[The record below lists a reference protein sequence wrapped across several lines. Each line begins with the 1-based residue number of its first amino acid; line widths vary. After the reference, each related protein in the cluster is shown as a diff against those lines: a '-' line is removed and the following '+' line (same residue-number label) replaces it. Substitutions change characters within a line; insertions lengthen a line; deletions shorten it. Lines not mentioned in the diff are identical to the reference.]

1 MPTDISIQQAG
12 TWPTYRLTLTR
23 GADPLPL
30 AGVTATLYATHTRY
44 SGWQIR
50 QPMTVEDAA
59 AGQLLCAFDP
69 EDTVHPGTYN
79 VQVRILWGDGS
90 GTTLPAAGYFQMEIG
105 PALEPEDAP
114 PEPLRVYERVGSTL
128 VLKAVIDAYEAIE
141 WTRRWRAPGSWQAV
155 ISRYAT
161 GAEELREGR
170 YVSLPRRGQHLVG
183 IIESIEGQMTDEG
196 EISESW
202 TVTGRDLG
210 AILQGRICLHGT
222 SSGTGYDEQIDV
234 VGETAM
240 RHYVEVNAVNPTD
253 PNRAI
258 PGLDLMLVDQGRGGK
273 VKVRARFQGLA
284 EILESIAL
292 QSGLGWDVIYSF
304 DTDEILF
311 DVLEGADRSAEILLS
326 PRLGNC
332 LIAGYRACLSDA
344 PTLAVVAGQGEA
356 ADREIVEVGA
366 AAGWDRRE
374 VFVDAR
380 DLDATYALIAR
391 GEEKLA
397 EVGETTTLEVE
408 YIPTPTYRYM
418 TDFDLGDIVSAEY
431 PGVATMQAR
440 IVAVTEQYP
449 SGRIVLGLGKEWP
462 DLVSLLRT
470 VKRDNAEM
478 RR

>member
-23 GADPLPL
+23 GTEPLPL
-30 AGVTATLYATHTRY
+30 AGATATLHALHTRY
-44 SGWQIR
+44 SGWEIR
-50 QPMTVEDAA
+50 QPLTVEDAA
-59 AGQLLCAFDP
+59 AGTLLCAFGP

-79 VQVRILWGDGS
+79 VQVRILWADGS
-90 GTTLPAAGYFQMEIG
+90 GTTLPASGYFQMEIG

-128 VLKAVIDAYEAIE
+128 VLRAVIDAYEAIE

-202 TVTGRDLG
+202 TVTGRSLG

-222 SSGTGYDEQIDV
+222 DAGTGYDEQIDV

-240 RHYVEVNAVNPTD
+240 RHYVQVNAVAPTD
-253 PNRAI
+253 PDRAI
-258 PGLDLMLVDQGRGGK
+258 PGLDLMLVDQGRGGT
-273 VKVRARFQGLA
+273 VQVRARFQGLL

-292 QSGLGWDVIYSF
+292 QTGLGWDVIYSF
-304 DTDEILF
+304 DTNEFLF
-311 DVLEGADRSAEILLS
+311 DVLEGTDRSAEVLLS

-332 LIAGYRACLSDA
+332 LIAGYRASLPDA
-344 PTLAVVAGQGEA
+344 PTLAIVAGQGEA
-356 ADREIVEVGA
+356 ELREIVEVGTA
-366 AAGWDRRE
+366 TGWDRRE
-374 VFVDAR
+374 VYVDAR
-380 DLDATYALIAR
+380 DCETTDALTAR
-391 GEEKLA
+391 GEEHLA
-397 EVGETTTLEVE
+397 DRGETTTLEVE
-408 YIPTPTYRYM
+408 YLPTPTYRYM

-431 PGVATMQAR
+431 PGVCSMQAR
-440 IVAVTEQYP
+440 IVTVTEHYP

-462 DLVSLLRT
+462 DLISLVRALR
-470 VKRDNAEM
+470 KENAEM

>member
-12 TWPTYRLTLTR
+12 TWPLYRLTLSR
-23 GADPLPL
+23 GTDPLPL
-30 AGVTATLYATHTRY
+30 AGVMATLYAIHARY

-59 AGQLLCAFDP
+59 AGQLLCAFGP

-79 VQVRILWGDGS
+79 VQVRLLWGDGTS
-90 GTTLPAAGYFQMEIG
+90 TTLPAAGYFQMEIG
-105 PALEPEDAP
+105 PALEPEDTP
-114 PEPLRVYERVGSTL
+114 PEPLRVYERSGSTL

-161 GAEELREGR
+161 GADELREGR
-170 YVSLPRRGQHLVG
+170 FISLPRRGRHLVG

-202 TVTGRDLG
+202 TVAGRDLG
-210 AILQGRICLHGT
+210 AILQDRICLHGV
-222 SSGTGYDEQIDV
+222 SAGTGYDEQIDV

-240 RHYVEVNAVNPTD
+240 RHYVDVNAVSPTD
-253 PNRAI
+253 PDRAI
-258 PGLDLMLVDQGRGGK
+258 PGLDLMLVDQGRGAT
-273 VKVRARFQGLA
+273 VQVRARFQSLP

-311 DVLEGADRSAEILLS
+311 DALEGADRSAEILLS

-344 PTLAVVAGQGEA
+344 PTLAIVAGQGEA
-356 ADREIVEVGA
+356 DLRTITEVGTA
-366 AAGWDRRE
+366 TGWSRRE
-374 VFVDAR
+374 VYIDAR
-380 DLDATYALIAR
+380 DLATTDELTAR
-391 GEEKLA
+391 GQELLA
-397 EVGETTTLEVE
+397 DRGETTTLEVE
-408 YIPTPTYRYM
+408 YLPTPTYRYM

-462 DLVSLLRT
+462 DLISLLRT
-470 VKRDNAEM
+470 VKRDNAET

>member
-1 MPTDISIQQAG
+1 MTDITIAQAG
-12 TWPTYRLTLTR
+12 TWPLYRLTLSR

-30 AGVTATLYATHTRY
+30 AGVTATLHATHTRY

-50 QPMTVEDAA
+50 QPLTVEDAA

-79 VQVRILWGDGS
+79 VQVRLLWGDGTS
-90 GTTLPAAGYFQMEIG
+90 TTLPAAGYFQMEIG
-105 PALEPEDAP
+105 PALAAEDAP
-114 PEPLRVYERVGSTL
+114 PEPLRVYERSGNTL

-141 WTRRWRAPGSWQAV
+141 WTRRWRGPGSWQAV

-161 GAEELREGR
+161 GADELREGR
-170 YVSLPRRGQHLVG
+170 FISLPRRGRHLVG

-202 TVTGRDLG
+202 TVAGRDLG
-210 AILQGRICLHGT
+210 AILQDRICLHGA

-234 VGETAM
+234 IAETAM

-253 PNRAI
+253 PDRAI
-258 PGLDLMLVDQGRGGK
+258 PGLDLMLVDQGRGAM
-273 VKVRARFQGLA
+273 VQVRARFQSLP

-292 QSGLGWDVIYSF
+292 QSGLGWGILWSP
-304 DTDEILF
+304 DTGEILF
-311 DVLEGADRSAEILLS
+311 DVLEGTDRSAEILLS

-344 PTLAVVAGQGEA
+344 PTLAIVAGQGEA
-356 ADREIVEVGA
+356 QDREIVEVGTA
-366 AAGWDRRE
+366 TGWSRRE
-374 VFVDAR
+374 AYIDAR
-380 DLDATYALIAR
+380 DLATTDELTAR
-391 GEEKLA
+391 GQELLA
-397 EVGETTTLEVE
+397 DRGETTTLEVE
-408 YIPTPTYRYM
+408 YLPTPTYRYM

-462 DLVSLLRT
+462 DLISLLRT
-470 VKRDNAEM
+470 VKRDNAEI

>member
-12 TWPTYRLTLTR
+12 TWPLYRLTLTR

-30 AGVTATLYATHTRY
+30 AGVTATLYAIHARY

-79 VQVRILWGDGS
+79 VQVRLLWGDGTS
-90 GTTLPAAGYFQMEIG
+90 TTLPAAGYFQMEIG
-105 PALEPEDAP
+105 PALAAEDAP
-114 PEPLRVYERVGSTL
+114 PEPLRVYERSGSTL
-128 VLKAVIDAYEAIE
+128 VLMAVIDAYEAVE
-141 WTRRWRAPGSWQAV
+141 WIRRWRTPGSWQAV

-161 GAEELREGR
+161 GADELREGR

-183 IIESIEGQMTDEG
+183 IIESIEGQLTDAG

-202 TVTGRDLG
+202 TVAGRDLG
-210 AILQGRICLHGT
+210 AILQDRICLHGV
-222 SSGTGYDEQIDV
+222 SVGTGYDEQIDV
-234 VGETAM
+234 IAETAM
-240 RHYVEVNAVNPTD
+240 RHYVDVNAVNPTD
-253 PNRAI
+253 PDRAI
-258 PGLDLMLVDQGRGGK
+258 PGLVLAPVDQGRGTA
-273 VKVRARFQGLA
+273 VTVSARFQPLPDL
-284 EILESIAL
+284 LEQIAL
-292 QSGLGWDVIYSF
+292 QSGLGWAVTYDFSGQQFVFS
-304 DTDEILF
+304 
-311 DVLEGADRSAEILLS
+311 VLEGVDRSAEVLLS

-356 ADREIVEVGA
+356 ADREIVEVGTA
-366 AAGWDRRE
+366 TGWDRRE
-374 VFVDAR
+374 AYVDAR
-380 DLDATYALIAR
+380 DLATTGELMAR
-391 GEEKLA
+391 GEELLA
-397 EVGETTTLEVE
+397 DRGETTTLEVE
-408 YIPTPTYRYM
+408 YLPTPTYRYM

-431 PGVATMQAR
+431 PGVCSMQAR

>member
-12 TWPTYRLTLTR
+12 TWPLYRLTLTR
-23 GADPLPL
+23 GVDPLPL
-30 AGVTATLYATHTRY
+30 AGVTATLHATHTRY

-69 EDTVHPGTYN
+69 ADTVHPGTYT
-79 VQVRILWGDGS
+79 VQVRLLWGDGTS
-90 GTTLPAAGYFQMEIG
+90 TTLPVAGYFQMEIG
-105 PALEPEDAP
+105 PPLAAEDAP
-114 PEPLRVYERVGSTL
+114 PEPLRVYERSGSTL

-141 WTRRWRAPGSWQAV
+141 WTRRWRGPGSWQAV
-155 ISRYAT
+155 ISRYAI
-161 GAEELREGR
+161 GADELREGR
-170 YVSLPRRGQHLVG
+170 FISLPRRDRHLVG

-202 TVTGRDLG
+202 TVAGRDLG
-210 AILQGRICLHGT
+210 AILQDRICLHGV
-222 SSGTGYDEQIDV
+222 SAGTGYDEQIDV
-234 VGETAM
+234 IAETAM

-253 PNRAI
+253 PDRAI
-258 PGLDLMLVDQGRGGK
+258 PGLDLMLVDQGRGGT
-273 VKVRARFQGLA
+273 VKVRARFQGLV

-292 QSGLGWDVIYSF
+292 QTGLGWDVIYSF

-344 PTLAVVAGQGEA
+344 PTLAIVAGQGEA
-356 ADREIVEVGA
+356 ELREIVQVGTA
-366 AAGWDRRE
+366 TGWDRRE
-374 VFVDAR
+374 VYIDAR
-380 DLDATYALIAR
+380 DLATTDELTAR
-391 GEEKLA
+391 GQELLA
-397 EVGETTTLEVE
+397 DRGETTTLEVE
-408 YIPTPTYRYM
+408 YLPTPTYRYM

-462 DLVSLLRT
+462 DLISLLRT
-470 VKRDNAEM
+470 VTRDNAET

>member
-1 MPTDISIQQAG
+1 MPTDITITQAG
-12 TWPTYRLTLTR
+12 TWPTYRLTLSR

-30 AGVTATLYATHTRY
+30 AGVTATLYAIHARY
-44 SGWQIR
+44 SGWEIR

-59 AGQLLCAFDP
+59 AGQLLCAFGP

-79 VQVRILWGDGS
+79 VQVRLFWADGTS
-90 GTTLPAAGYFQMEIG
+90 TTLPASGQYQMEIG
-105 PALEPEDAP
+105 PALAAEDAP
-114 PEPLRVYERVGSTL
+114 PEPLRVYERSGGVLTL
-128 VLKAVIDAYEAIE
+128 LGVIDAYEAIE
-141 WTRRWRAPGSWQAV
+141 WTRRWRSPGSWQAV

-161 GAEELREGR
+161 GTEELREGR

-202 TVTGRDLG
+202 TVTGRSLG

-222 SSGTGYDEQIDV
+222 DAGTGYDEQIDV

-240 RHYVEVNAVNPTD
+240 RHYVDVNAVNPTD
-253 PNRAI
+253 PDRAI
-258 PGLDLMLVDQGRGGK
+258 PGLVLASIDQGRGTA
-273 VKVRARFQGLA
+273 VTVSARFQALPTL
-284 EILESIAL
+284 LEQIAL
-292 QSGLGWDVIYSF
+292 QSGLGWGVTYNF
-304 DTDEILF
+304 DEQNFVF
-311 DVLEGADRSAEILLS
+311 DALDGTDRSAEILLS

-332 LIAGYRACLSDA
+332 LVSGYRACLSDA

-366 AAGWDRRE
+366 AAGWGRRE

-380 DLDATYALIAR
+380 DLDATDALIAR

-431 PGVATMQAR
+431 PGVCSMQAR

-462 DLVSLLRT
+462 DLISLVRALR
-470 VKRDNAEM
+470 KENAEM

>member
-23 GADPLPL
+23 GTEPLPL
-30 AGVTATLYATHTRY
+30 AGATATLYALHTRY
-44 SGWQIR
+44 SGWEIR
-50 QPMTVEDAA
+50 QPLTIEDAA
-59 AGQLLCAFDP
+59 AGTLLCAFGP

-79 VQVRILWGDGS
+79 VQVRILWADGS
-90 GTTLPAAGYFQMEIG
+90 GTTLPALGYFQMEIG
-105 PALEPEDAP
+105 PALVPEDAP
-114 PEPLRVYERVGSTL
+114 PEPLRVYERSGTTL
-128 VLKAVIDAYEAIE
+128 VLKAVIDAYEVIE

-170 YVSLPRRGQHLVG
+170 YISLPRRGQHLVG

-202 TVTGRDLG
+202 TVAGRDLG
-210 AILQGRICLHGT
+210 AILHGRVCLHGT
-222 SSGTGYDEQIDV
+222 NTGTGYDEQIGV

-240 RHYVEVNAVNPTD
+240 RHYVDVNAISPTD
-253 PNRAI
+253 PGRAI
-258 PGLDLMLVDQGRGGK
+258 PGLDLMLVDQGRGAE
-273 VKVRARFQGLA
+273 VTVRARFQGLP

-292 QSGLGWDVIYSF
+292 QTGLGWDVIYSF
-304 DTDEILF
+304 DTDEFLF

-332 LIAGYRACLSDA
+332 LVSGYRASLPDS
-344 PTLAVVAGQGEA
+344 PTLAIVAGQGEA
-356 ADREIVEVGA
+356 ELREIVEVGTA
-366 AAGWDRRE
+366 TGWDRRE
-374 VFVDAR
+374 VFIDAR
-380 DLDATYALIAR
+380 DLDDPDALTAR

-397 EVGETTTLEVE
+397 EVGETTTLEIE
-408 YIPTPTYRYM
+408 YIPTPTYRYR

-431 PGVATMQAR
+431 PGVCTMQAR
-440 IVAVTEQYP
+440 IVTVTEQYP
-449 SGRIVLGLGKEWP
+449 SGKITIGLGKEWP
-462 DLVSLLRT
+462 DLVSLLRS

>member
-1 MPTDISIQQAG
+1 MTDITIAQAG
-12 TWPTYRLTLTR
+12 TWPLYRLTLSR

-30 AGVTATLYATHTRY
+30 AGVTATLYAVHARY
-44 SGWQIR
+44 SGWEIR
-50 QPMTVEDAA
+50 QDLTIEDAA
-59 AGQLLCAFDP
+59 AGTLLCAFGP

-79 VQVRILWGDGS
+79 VQVRLIWADGTS
-90 GTTLPAAGYFQMEIG
+90 TTLPAAGYFQMEIG
-105 PALEPEDAP
+105 PALEAEDAP
-114 PEPLRVYERVGSTL
+114 PEPLRVYERSGSTL
-128 VLKAVIDAYEAIE
+128 MLKAVIDAYEAIE

-161 GAEELREGR
+161 GADELREGR
-170 YVSLPRRGQHLVG
+170 FVSLPRRGRHLVG

-202 TVTGRDLG
+202 TVAGRDLG

-222 SSGTGYDEQIDV
+222 DAGTGYDEQIDV

-240 RHYVEVNAVNPTD
+240 RHYVEVNAINPTD
-253 PNRAI
+253 PDRAI
-258 PGLDLMLVDQGRGGK
+258 PGLDLMLVDQGRGAT
-273 VKVRARFQGLA
+273 VQVRARFQPLP

-292 QSGLGWDVIYSF
+292 QSGLGWGILWSP
-304 DTDEILF
+304 DTGELLF
-311 DVLEGADRSAEILLS
+311 DALEGTDRSAEILLS

-344 PTLAVVAGQGEA
+344 PTLAIVAGQGEA
-356 ADREIVEVGA
+356 ELRTIVEVGTA
-366 AAGWDRRE
+366 TGWDRRE
-374 VFVDAR
+374 VYVDAR
-380 DLDATYALIAR
+380 DLDATDALIAR

-470 VKRDNAEM
+470 VKRDNAET

>member
-1 MPTDISIQQAG
+1 MTDITIAQAG
-12 TWPTYRLTLTR
+12 TWPTYRLILTR
-23 GADPLPL
+23 SGLPLPL
-30 AGVTATLYATHTRY
+30 AGVTATLYAIHARY
-44 SGWQIR
+44 SGWEIR

-59 AGQLLCAFDP
+59 AGKLLCAFDP
-69 EDTVHPGTYN
+69 ADTVHPGLYN
-79 VQVRILWGDGS
+79 VQVRLVWADGTS
-90 GTTLPAAGYFQMEIG
+90 TTLPAAGYFQMEIG
-105 PALEPEDAP
+105 PALEAEDAP
-114 PEPLRVYERVGSTL
+114 PEPLRVYERSGSTL
-128 VLKAVIDAYEAIE
+128 MLKAVIDAYEAIE

-196 EISESW
+196 EISEDW
-202 TVTGRDLG
+202 TIAGRDLG
-210 AILQGRICLHGT
+210 AILQDRVCLHGVST
-222 SSGTGYDEQIDV
+222 GTGYDEQIDV

-240 RHYVEVNAVNPTD
+240 RHYVDVNAVNPTD
-253 PNRAI
+253 PDRAI
-258 PGLDLMLVDQGRGGK
+258 PGLDLMLVDQGRGAT
-273 VKVRARFQGLA
+273 VQVRARFQSLP

-292 QSGLGWDVIYSF
+292 QTGLGWHVIYSF
-304 DTDEILF
+304 DTDELLF
-311 DVLEGADRSAEILLS
+311 DVLEGTDRSAEVLLS

-332 LIAGYRACLSDA
+332 LIAGYRASLPDA
-344 PTLAVVAGQGEA
+344 PTLAIVAGQGEA
-356 ADREIVEVGA
+356 ELREIVEVGTA
-366 AAGWDRRE
+366 TGWDRRE
-374 VFVDAR
+374 VYVDAR
-380 DLDATYALIAR
+380 DCETPDALTAR

-408 YIPTPTYRYM
+408 YLPTPTYRYM

-431 PGVATMQAR
+431 PGVCTMQAR

-470 VKRDNAEM
+470 VRRDNAEM

>member
-1 MPTDISIQQAG
+1 MTDITIAQAG

-30 AGVTATLYATHTRY
+30 AGVTATLYATHARY

-59 AGQLLCAFDP
+59 AGKLLCAFDP
-69 EDTVHPGTYN
+69 ADTVHPGLYN
-79 VQVRILWGDGS
+79 VQVRILWADGS
-90 GTTLPAAGYFQMEIG
+90 GITLPASGYFLMEIG
-105 PALEPEDAP
+105 PALIAEDAP
-114 PEPLRVYERVGSTL
+114 PEPMRVYERSGSTL
-128 VLKAVIDAYEAIE
+128 VLMAVIDAYEAIE

-155 ISRYAT
+155 VSRYAT

-170 YVSLPRRGQHLVG
+170 FVSLPRRGRHLVG

-196 EISESW
+196 EISEDW
-202 TVTGRDLG
+202 TIAGRDLG
-210 AILQGRICLHGT
+210 AILQDRVCLHGVST
-222 SSGTGYDEQIDV
+222 GTGYDEQIDV

-240 RHYVEVNAVNPTD
+240 RHYVEVNAVAPTD
-253 PNRAI
+253 PDRAI
-258 PGLDLMLVDQGRGGK
+258 PGLDLMLVDQGRGAT
-273 VKVRARFQGLA
+273 VQVRARFQSLP

-292 QSGLGWDVIYSF
+292 QTGLGWHVIYSF
-304 DTDEILF
+304 DTDELLF
-311 DVLEGADRSAEILLS
+311 DVLEGTDRSAEVLLS

-332 LIAGYRACLSDA
+332 LIAGYRASLPDA
-344 PTLAVVAGQGEA
+344 PTLAIVAGQGEA
-356 ADREIVEVGA
+356 ELREIVEVGTA
-366 AAGWDRRE
+366 TGWDRRE
-374 VFVDAR
+374 VYVDAR
-380 DLDATYALIAR
+380 DCETTDALTAR

-431 PGVATMQAR
+431 PGVCTMQAR

-470 VKRDNAEM
+470 VKRDNAET

>member
-12 TWPTYRLTLTR
+12 TWPLYRLTLTR
-23 GADPLPL
+23 GTEPLPL
-30 AGVTATLYATHTRY
+30 AGATAHLIASHTRY
-44 SGWQIR
+44 SGWGIR
-50 QPMTVEDAA
+50 QPLTIEDAA
-59 AGQLLCAFDP
+59 AGSLLCAFGP

-79 VQVRILWGDGS
+79 VQVRILWADGS
-90 GTTLPAAGYFQMEIG
+90 GTTLPALGYFQMEIG
-105 PALEPEDAP
+105 PPLAADDAP

-128 VLKAVIDAYEAIE
+128 ALRAVIDAYEAIE

-202 TVTGRDLG
+202 TVAGRDLG

-222 SSGTGYDEQIDV
+222 DAGTGYDEQIDV

-240 RHYVEVNAVNPTD
+240 RHYVDVNAVNPTD
-253 PNRAI
+253 PDRAI
-258 PGLDLMLVDQGRGGK
+258 PGLDLMLVDQGRGGT
-273 VKVRARFQGLA
+273 VQVRARFQGLL

-292 QSGLGWDVIYSF
+292 QTGLGWDVIWSP
-304 DTDEILF
+304 DTGELLF
-311 DVLEGADRSAEILLS
+311 DVLEGTDRTTEVLLS

-332 LIAGYRACLSDA
+332 LIAGYRASLPDA
-344 PTLAVVAGQGEA
+344 PTLAIVAGQGEA
-356 ADREIVEVGA
+356 ELREIVEVGTA
-366 AAGWDRRE
+366 TGWNRRE
-374 VFVDAR
+374 LFVDAR
-380 DLDATYALIAR
+380 DLDDPAKLVAR

-397 EVGETTTLEVE
+397 DRGETTTLEIE
-408 YIPTPTYRYM
+408 YVPTATYRYG
-418 TDFDLGDIVSAEY
+418 TDFDLGDIVRAEY
-431 PGVATMQAR
+431 PGVATMDAR
-440 IVAVTEQYP
+440 IVTVTEQYP

-462 DLVSLLRT
+462 DLISLLRA

>member
-1 MPTDISIQQAG
+1 MTDITIAQAG
-12 TWPTYRLTLTR
+12 TWPLYRLTLSR

-30 AGVTATLYATHTRY
+30 AGVAATLYATHARY

-69 EDTVHPGTYN
+69 ADTVHPGLYN
-79 VQVRILWGDGS
+79 VQVRLIWADGTS
-90 GTTLPAAGYFQMEIG
+90 TTLPATGYFQMEIG
-105 PALEPEDAP
+105 PALEAEDAP
-114 PEPLRVYERVGSTL
+114 PEPLRVYERSGSTL
-128 VLKAVIDAYEAIE
+128 MLKAVIDAYEAIE

-170 YVSLPRRGQHLVG
+170 FISLPRRGRHLVG

-202 TVTGRDLG
+202 TVAGRDLG

-222 SSGTGYDEQIDV
+222 DAGTGYDEQIDV
-234 VGETAM
+234 IAETAM
-240 RHYVEVNAVNPTD
+240 RHYVEVNAINPTD
-253 PNRAI
+253 PDRAI
-258 PGLDLMLVDQGRGGK
+258 PGLDLMLVDQGRGGT
-273 VKVRARFQGLA
+273 VQVRARFQGLL

-292 QSGLGWDVIYSF
+292 QTGLGWGILWSP
-304 DTDEILF
+304 DTGELLF
-311 DVLEGADRSAEILLS
+311 DVLEGVDRSAEVLLS

-356 ADREIVEVGA
+356 ADREIVEVGT

-380 DLDATYALIAR
+380 DLDATDALIAR

-408 YIPTPTYRYM
+408 YISTPTYRYGI
-418 TDFDLGDIVSAEY
+418 DFDLGDIVSAEY
-431 PGVATMQAR
+431 PGIATMEAR

-462 DLVSLLRT
+462 DLISLVRALR
-470 VKRDNAEM
+470 KENAEM

>member
-1 MPTDISIQQAG
+1 MPTDITIAQAG
-12 TWPTYRLTLTR
+12 TWPLYRLTLSR

-30 AGVTATLYATHTRY
+30 AGVTATLYAIHARY
-44 SGWQIR
+44 SGWEIR

-59 AGQLLCAFDP
+59 AGQLLCAFGP

-79 VQVRILWGDGS
+79 VQVRLLWGDGT

-105 PALEPEDAP
+105 PPLAAEDAP
-114 PEPLRVYERVGSTL
+114 PEPLRVYERSGSTL
-128 VLKAVIDAYEAIE
+128 VLKAVIDAYEAVE

-161 GAEELREGR
+161 GADELREGR
-170 YVSLPRRGQHLVG
+170 FISLPRRGRHLVG

-210 AILQGRICLHGT
+210 AILQDRICLHGT

-240 RHYVEVNAVNPTD
+240 RHYVDVNAVSPTD
-253 PNRAI
+253 PDRAI
-258 PGLDLMLVDQGRGGK
+258 PGLDLMLVDQGRGGS
-273 VKVRARFQGLA
+273 VKVRARFQGLV

-292 QSGLGWDVIYSF
+292 QTGLGWGVIYSF

-311 DVLEGADRSAEILLS
+311 DVLEGVDRSAEILLS

-344 PTLAVVAGQGEA
+344 PTLAIVAGQGEA
-356 ADREIVEVGA
+356 ELREIVEVGTA
-366 AAGWDRRE
+366 TGWDRRE
-374 VFVDAR
+374 VYIDAR
-380 DLDATYALIAR
+380 DCETTDTLTAR
-391 GEEKLA
+391 GEEHLA
-397 EVGETTTLEVE
+397 DRGETTTLEVE
-408 YIPTPTYRYM
+408 YLPTPTYRYM

-462 DLVSLLRT
+462 DLISLLRT
-470 VKRDNAEM
+470 VSKQNVEM

>member
-1 MPTDISIQQAG
+1 MTDITIAQAG

-23 GADPLPL
+23 GSDPLPL
-30 AGVTATLYATHTRY
+30 AGATAFLLATHAQYTV
-44 SGWQIR
+44 WQVRKELQI
-50 QPMTVEDAA
+50 EDV
-59 AGQLLCAFDP
+59 AGKLLCAFDR
-69 EDTVHPGTYN
+69 EDTVHPGPYN
-79 VQVRILWGDGS
+79 VQIRLQWGDGS
-90 GTTLPAAGYFQMEIG
+90 AITLPASGNFQMEIG

-114 PEPLRVYERVGSTL
+114 PEPLRVYDRAGGTL
-128 VLKAVIDAYEAIE
+128 TLLAVIDAYEAIE

-202 TVTGRDLG
+202 TVAGRDLG

-222 SSGTGYDEQIDV
+222 DAGTGYDEQIDV

-240 RHYVEVNAVNPTD
+240 RHYVDVNAVNPTD
-253 PNRAI
+253 PDRAI
-258 PGLDLMLVDQGRGGK
+258 PGLDLMLVDQGRGGT
-273 VKVRARFQGLA
+273 VQVRARFQGLL

-292 QSGLGWDVIYSF
+292 QTGLGWGILWSP
-304 DTDEILF
+304 DTGEILF
-311 DVLEGADRSAEILLS
+311 DVLEGADRSAEVLLS

-332 LIAGYRACLSDA
+332 LVSGYRACLSDA

-356 ADREIVEVGA
+356 ADREIVKVGA

-380 DLDATYALIAR
+380 DLDATDALIAR

-462 DLVSLLRT
+462 DLISLVRALR
-470 VKRDNAEM
+470 KENAEM

>member
-1 MPTDISIQQAG
+1 MTDITIAQAG
-12 TWPTYRLTLTR
+12 TWPLYRLTLSR
-23 GADPLPL
+23 GEDPLPL
-30 AGVTATLYATHTRY
+30 AGATATLYAVHARY
-44 SGWQIR
+44 SGWEIR
-50 QPMTVEDAA
+50 QDLTIEDAA
-59 AGQLLCAFDP
+59 AGTLLCAFGP

-79 VQVRILWGDGS
+79 VQVRLIWADGTS
-90 GTTLPAAGYFQMEIG
+90 TTLPAAGYFQMEIG
-105 PALEPEDAP
+105 PALEAEDAP
-114 PEPLRVYERVGSTL
+114 PEPLRVYERSGSTL
-128 VLKAVIDAYEAIE
+128 VLMAVVDAYEAIE

-170 YVSLPRRGQHLVG
+170 FISLPRRGRHLVG

-202 TVTGRDLG
+202 TVAGRDLG

-222 SSGTGYDEQIDV
+222 DAGTGYDEQIDV

-240 RHYVEVNAVNPTD
+240 RHYVDVNAVNPTD
-253 PNRAI
+253 PDRAI
-258 PGLDLMLVDQGRGGK
+258 PGLDLMLVDQGRGAT
-273 VKVRARFQGLA
+273 VQVRARFQGLL

-292 QSGLGWDVIYSF
+292 QTGLGWGVIWSP
-304 DTDEILF
+304 DTGELLF
-311 DVLEGADRSAEILLS
+311 DALEGTDRSAEILLS

-356 ADREIVEVGA
+356 DLRAIVEVGTA
-366 AAGWDRRE
+366 TGWDRRE

-380 DLDATYALIAR
+380 DLDATDALIAR
-391 GEEKLA
+391 GGEKLA

-408 YIPTPTYRYM
+408 YLPTPTYRYM

-470 VKRDNAEM
+470 VKRDNAET

>member
-1 MPTDISIQQAG
+1 MTDITIAQAG
-12 TWPTYRLTLTR
+12 TWPTYRLTLSR
-23 GADPLPL
+23 GTDPLPL

-79 VQVRILWGDGS
+79 VQVRLLWGDGT

-105 PALEPEDAP
+105 PPLAAEDAP

-141 WTRRWRAPGSWQAV
+141 WTRRWRSPGSWQAV
-155 ISRYAT
+155 INRYAT
-161 GAEELREGR
+161 GAEFLKEGR
-170 YVSLPRRGQHLVG
+170 FVSLPRRGQHLVG
-183 IIESIEGQMTDEG
+183 RIESIEGQQTDEG
-196 EISESW
+196 EISENW
-202 TVTGRDLG
+202 TVRGREAG
-210 AILQGRICLHGT
+210 VILQDRICLHGV
-222 SSGTGYDEQIDV
+222 SSGTGYDEQKNV

-240 RHYVEVNAVNPTD
+240 RHYVTANAVAPTD
-253 PNRAI
+253 PDRAI
-258 PGLDLMLVDQGRGGK
+258 PGLVLAPVDQGRGTA
-273 VKVRARFQGLA
+273 VTVSARFQSLPDL
-284 EILESIAL
+284 LEQIAL
-292 QSGLGWDVIYSF
+292 QSGLGWAVTYDFSGQQFVF
-304 DTDEILF
+304 T
-311 DVLEGADRSAEILLS
+311 VLDGVDRSAEILLS

-380 DLDATYALIAR
+380 DLDATDALIAR

-449 SGRIVLGLGKEWP
+449 SGKIVLGLGKEWP
-462 DLVSLLRT
+462 DLISLLRT
-470 VKRDNAEM
+470 VSKQNVEM

>member
-1 MPTDISIQQAG
+1 MTDITITQAG
-12 TWPTYRLTLTR
+12 TWPTYRLTLSR

-30 AGVTATLYATHTRY
+30 AGATATLHARHTRY
-44 SGWQIR
+44 PGWEIR
-50 QPMTVEDAA
+50 QDLTIEDAA
-59 AGQLLCAFDP
+59 AGTLLCAFGP

-79 VQVRILWGDGS
+79 VQVRLFWADGTS
-90 GTTLPAAGYFQMEIG
+90 TTLPATGYFQMEIG
-105 PALEPEDAP
+105 PALEAEDAP
-114 PEPLRVYERVGSTL
+114 PEPLRVYERSGSTL
-128 VLKAVIDAYEAIE
+128 MLKAVIDAYEAIE

-202 TVTGRDLG
+202 TIAGRDLG
-210 AILQGRICLHGT
+210 AILQDRVCLHGVST
-222 SSGTGYDEQIDV
+222 GTGYDEQIDV

-240 RHYVEVNAVNPTD
+240 RHYVDVNAVNPTD
-253 PNRAI
+253 PDRAI
-258 PGLDLMLVDQGRGGK
+258 PGLDLMLVDQGRGAT
-273 VKVRARFQGLA
+273 VQVRARFQGLL
-284 EILESIAL
+284 EILESTAL
-292 QSGLGWDVIYSF
+292 QSGLGWGILWSPE
-304 DTDEILF
+304 TGELLF
-311 DVLEGADRSAEILLS
+311 DALEGTDRSAEVLLS

-344 PTLAVVAGQGEA
+344 PTLAIVAGQGEA
-356 ADREIVEVGA
+356 ELREIVEVGTA
-366 AAGWDRRE
+366 TGWDRRE

-380 DLDATYALIAR
+380 DLDATDALIAR
-391 GEEKLA
+391 GGEKLA

-408 YIPTPTYRYM
+408 YLPTPTYRYM

-440 IVAVTEQYP
+440 IVTVTEQYP

-462 DLVSLLRT
+462 DLISLLRT

>member
-1 MPTDISIQQAG
+1 MTDITIAQAG
-12 TWPTYRLTLTR
+12 TWPTYRLILTR
-23 GADPLPL
+23 SGLPLPL
-30 AGVTATLYATHTRY
+30 AGVTATLYAIHARY
-44 SGWQIR
+44 SGWEIR

-59 AGQLLCAFDP
+59 AGKLLCAFDP
-69 EDTVHPGTYN
+69 ADTVHPGLYN
-79 VQVRILWGDGS
+79 VQVRLVWADGTS
-90 GTTLPAAGYFQMEIG
+90 TTLPAAGYFQMEIG
-105 PALEPEDAP
+105 PALEAEDAP
-114 PEPLRVYERVGSTL
+114 PEPLRVYERSGSTL
-128 VLKAVIDAYEAIE
+128 MLKAVIDAYEAIE

-196 EISESW
+196 EISEDW
-202 TVTGRDLG
+202 TIAGRDLG
-210 AILQGRICLHGT
+210 AILQDRVCLHGVST
-222 SSGTGYDEQIDV
+222 GTGYDEQIDV

-240 RHYVEVNAVNPTD
+240 RHYVDVNAVNPTD
-253 PNRAI
+253 PDRAI
-258 PGLDLMLVDQGRGGK
+258 PGLDLMLVDQGRGAT
-273 VKVRARFQGLA
+273 VQVRARFQSLP

-292 QSGLGWDVIYSF
+292 QTGLGWHVIYSF
-304 DTDEILF
+304 DTDELLF
-311 DVLEGADRSAEILLS
+311 DVLEGTDRSAEVLLS

-344 PTLAVVAGQGEA
+344 PTLAIVAGQGEA
-356 ADREIVEVGA
+356 ELREIVEVGTA
-366 AAGWDRRE
+366 TGWDRRE
-374 VFVDAR
+374 VYVDAR
-380 DLDATYALIAR
+380 DCETTDALTAR

-408 YIPTPTYRYM
+408 YLPTPTYRYM

-431 PGVATMQAR
+431 PGVCTMQAR

-470 VKRDNAEM
+470 VRRDNAEM

>member
-12 TWPTYRLTLTR
+12 TWPLYRLTLTR

-30 AGVTATLYATHTRY
+30 AGVTATLHARHTRY
-44 SGWQIR
+44 PGWEIR
-50 QPMTVEDAA
+50 QDLTIEDAA
-59 AGQLLCAFDP
+59 AGTLLCAFGP
-69 EDTVHPGTYN
+69 ADTAHPGLYN
-79 VQVRILWGDGS
+79 VQVRLFWADGTS
-90 GTTLPAAGYFQMEIG
+90 TTLPAAGYFQMEIG
-105 PALEPEDAP
+105 PALEAEDAP
-114 PEPLRVYERVGSTL
+114 PEPLRVYERSGSTL
-128 VLKAVIDAYEAIE
+128 VLMAVIDAYEAIE

-170 YVSLPRRGQHLVG
+170 FISLPRRGQHLVG

-202 TVTGRDLG
+202 TVAGRDLG
-210 AILQGRICLHGT
+210 AILQGRICLHGV
-222 SSGTGYDEQIDV
+222 SSGTGYDEQNNV

-240 RHYVEVNAVNPTD
+240 RHYVQVNAVAPTD
-253 PNRAI
+253 PDRAI
-258 PGLDLMLVDQGRGGK
+258 PGLVLAPVDRGRGSS
-273 VKVRARFQGLA
+273 VTVSARFQALPDL
-284 EILESIAL
+284 LEQIAL
-292 QSGLGWDVIYSF
+292 QSGLGW
-304 DTDEILF
+304 EISYDF
-311 DVLEGADRSAEILLS
+311 AGQQFVFTVLDGVDRSAEVLLS

-332 LIAGYRACLSDA
+332 LISGYRACLSDA
-344 PTLAVVAGQGEA
+344 PTLAIVAGQGEA
-356 ADREIVEVGA
+356 ELREIVEVGTA
-366 AAGWDRRE
+366 TGWDRRE

-380 DLDATYALIAR
+380 DLDATDALIAR

-408 YIPTPTYRYM
+408 YISTPTYRYM

-462 DLVSLLRT
+462 DLISLVRALR
-470 VKRDNAEM
+470 KENAEM

>member
-1 MPTDISIQQAG
+1 MTDITIAQAG

-23 GADPLPL
+23 SGLPVPL
-30 AGVTATLYATHTRY
+30 AGVTATLYAIHARY
-44 SGWQIR
+44 SGWEIR

-59 AGQLLCAFDP
+59 AGQLLSAFDP

-79 VQVRILWGDGS
+79 VQVRILWADGS
-90 GTTLPAAGYFQMEIG
+90 GTTLPASGQYQMEIG
-105 PALEPEDAP
+105 PALETEDAP
-114 PEPLRVYERVGSTL
+114 PEPLRVYERSGSTL

-202 TVTGRDLG
+202 TVAGRDLG

-222 SSGTGYDEQIDV
+222 DAGTGYDEQIDV

-240 RHYVEVNAVNPTD
+240 RHYVDVNAVNPTD
-253 PNRAI
+253 PDRAI
-258 PGLDLMLVDQGRGGK
+258 PGLDLMLVDQGRGGT
-273 VKVRARFQGLA
+273 VQVRARFQGLL

-292 QSGLGWDVIYSF
+292 QSGLGWGILWSP
-304 DTDEILF
+304 DTGELLF
-311 DVLEGADRSAEILLS
+311 DALEGTDRSAEVLLS

-332 LIAGYRACLSDA
+332 LVSGYRACLSDA
-344 PTLAVVAGQGEA
+344 PTLAIVAGQGEA
-356 ADREIVEVGA
+356 ELREIVEVGTA
-366 AAGWDRRE
+366 TGWDRRE

-380 DLDATYALIAR
+380 DLDATDALIAR
-391 GEEKLA
+391 GGEKLA

-462 DLVSLLRT
+462 DLVTLVRALR
-470 VKRDNAEM
+470 RENAEM

>member
-1 MPTDISIQQAG
+1 MTDITIAQAG
-12 TWPTYRLTLTR
+12 TWPTYRLILTR
-23 GADPLPL
+23 SGLPLPL
-30 AGVTATLYATHTRY
+30 AGVTATLYAIHARY
-44 SGWQIR
+44 SGWEIR

-59 AGQLLCAFDP
+59 AGKLLCAFDP
-69 EDTVHPGTYN
+69 ADTVHPGLYN
-79 VQVRILWGDGS
+79 VQVRLVWADGTS
-90 GTTLPAAGYFQMEIG
+90 TTLPAAGYFQMEIG
-105 PALEPEDAP
+105 PALEAEDAP
-114 PEPLRVYERVGSTL
+114 PEPLRVYERSGSTL
-128 VLKAVIDAYEAIE
+128 MLKAVIDAYEAIE

-196 EISESW
+196 EISEDW
-202 TVTGRDLG
+202 TIAGRDLG
-210 AILQGRICLHGT
+210 AILQDRVCLHGVST
-222 SSGTGYDEQIDV
+222 GTGYDEQIDV

-240 RHYVEVNAVNPTD
+240 RHYVDVNAVNPTD
-253 PNRAI
+253 PDRAI
-258 PGLDLMLVDQGRGGK
+258 PGLDLMLVDQGRGAT
-273 VKVRARFQGLA
+273 VQVRARFQSLP

-292 QSGLGWDVIYSF
+292 QTGLGWHVIYSF
-304 DTDEILF
+304 DTDELLF
-311 DVLEGADRSAEILLS
+311 DVLEGTDRSAEVLLS

-332 LIAGYRACLSDA
+332 LIAGYRASLPDA
-344 PTLAVVAGQGEA
+344 PTLAIVAGQGEA
-356 ADREIVEVGA
+356 ELREIVEVGTA
-366 AAGWDRRE
+366 TGWDRRE
-374 VFVDAR
+374 AYVDAR
-380 DLDATYALIAR
+380 DLATTDALIAR

-408 YIPTPTYRYM
+408 YLPTPTYRYM

-431 PGVATMQAR
+431 PGVCSMQAR

>member
-1 MPTDISIQQAG
+1 MTDLTIAQAG
-12 TWPTYRLTLTR
+12 TWPLYRLTLSR

-30 AGVTATLYATHTRY
+30 AGVTATLHATHARY

-59 AGQLLCAFDP
+59 TGALLCEFGP

-79 VQVRILWGDGS
+79 VQVRLLWGDGTS
-90 GTTLPAAGYFQMEIG
+90 LTLPAAGYFQMEIG
-105 PALEPEDAP
+105 SAPEAEDAP
-114 PEPLRVYERVGSTL
+114 PEPMRVYERSGSTL

-141 WTRRWRAPGSWQAV
+141 WTRRWRSPGSWQAV

-161 GAEELREGR
+161 GADELREGR
-170 YVSLPRRGQHLVG
+170 FISLPRRGRHLVG

-202 TVTGRDLG
+202 TVAGRDLG
-210 AILQGRICLHGT
+210 AILQDRICLHGVST
-222 SSGTGYDEQIDV
+222 DTGYDEQLTV
-234 VGETAM
+234 AGETAM
-240 RHYVEVNAVNPTD
+240 RHYVDVNAINPTD
-253 PNRAI
+253 TDRQI
-258 PGLDLMLVDQGRGGK
+258 SGLSLAAYDQERGTT
-273 VKVRARFQGLA
+273 VEVRARFQSLPD
-284 EILESIAL
+284 ILESIAL
-292 QSGLGWDVIYSF
+292 QTGLGWDVIYSF
-304 DTDEILF
+304 DTDEFLF
-311 DVLEGADRSAEILLS
+311 DALEGVDRSAEVLLS

-332 LIAGYRACLSDA
+332 LVSGYRACLSDA

-356 ADREIVEVGA
+356 ALREIVEVGA
-366 AAGWDRRE
+366 ATGWSRRE
-374 VFVDAR
+374 VYIDAR
-380 DLDATYALIAR
+380 DLDDPDKLVAR
-391 GEEKLA
+391 GEERLA
-397 EVGETTTLEVE
+397 EIGETTTLEVE

-440 IVAVTEQYP
+440 IVTVTEQYP